1 MSEKKPETPA
11 EWAAYRCQASCKLGR
26 DMLEGIGHGQDGV
39 GSLDHAFHAL
49 LHAVEDLSKQVA
61 ELMKP

>member
-11 EWAAYRCQASCKLGR
+11 EWAVYSCQATCKIGR
-26 DMLEGIGHGQDGV
+26 DA
-39 GSLDHAFHAL
+39 LDDINPIPDRPSIEYAVYNL
-49 LHAVEDLSKQVA
+49 LHAVESLSKQVA